1 MTMTIDIDWIVKH
14 FNGELEW
21 GEFAAALGRLD
32 EHKEPVET
40 WFMMTASSVKSRWDW
55 LTESEKD
62 EVVGVF
68 RRCQGEIA
76 EAVTLKAKLAA
87 VEKMRKWFRAHKWVL
102 LSAALDG
109 RTFAEVEVGK

>member
-1 MTMTIDIDWIVKH
+1 MNMDIDWIVKH

-21 GEFAAALGRLD
+21 GEFAAAVTHLD

-40 WFMMTASSVKSRWDW
+40 WFMMTAASVKYRWDW
-55 LTESEKD
+55 LTDAEKE
-62 EVVGVF
+62 EVIGVF
-68 RRCQGEIA
+68 RRCLEEI
-76 EAVTLKAKLAA
+76 EATAVLKTKLAA

-109 RTFAEVEVGK
+109 RTFADVEVRG